1 MIARIINWVKDHQY
15 HLYIALCMLLIAGIA
30 YNLGRISASQKP
42 NITFDP
48 SGEVFQANSG
58 ALASPGA
65 GKGPI
70 SSNKPA
76 ATAAPK
82 DPRVVVSKS
91 SSSKVYHYTW
101 CSGAS
106 RIKLQNQRWFD
117 TAGAAEAAG
126 YTLAGNC
133 QP

>member
-1 MIARIINWVKDHQY
+1 
-15 HLYIALCMLLIAGIA
+15 MLLIAGIA